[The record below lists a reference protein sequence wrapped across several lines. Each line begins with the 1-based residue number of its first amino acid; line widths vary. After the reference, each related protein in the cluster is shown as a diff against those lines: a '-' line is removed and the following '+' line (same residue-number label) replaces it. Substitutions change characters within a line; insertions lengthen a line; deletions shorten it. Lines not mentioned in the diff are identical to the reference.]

1 MGVNSMNS
9 RTSRILDINDLRKGG
24 GGIRASD
31 VPRAALRVG
40 KGELDHI
47 LVIDI
52 FM

>member
-1 MGVNSMNS
+1 MNS
-9 RTSRILDINDLRKGG
+9 RTSRILDINDLRKG